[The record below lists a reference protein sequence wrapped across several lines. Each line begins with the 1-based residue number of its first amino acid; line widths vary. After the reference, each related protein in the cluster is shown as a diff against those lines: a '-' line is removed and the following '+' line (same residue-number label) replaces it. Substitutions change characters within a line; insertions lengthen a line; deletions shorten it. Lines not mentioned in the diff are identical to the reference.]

1 LLKPKRWVN
10 LPVVTGILLTLFL
23 VGSTGFWIN
32 AAQAQTTQTG
42 SNRFGGMQGPGGPGN
57 GQADQSLIQYLKA
70 NQGDYK
76 YLIAVS
82 GSNEASPLI
91 IETGLPVMSLGGF
104 SGRDQ
109 IITTAAQV
117 KQLVDS
123 HTVRYFQ
130 PGGGMGGGN
139 SVVSQYVQQNCQA
152 VTINQTSA
160 SAPTASSSIQNGPQN
175 AARDGLQSRGG
186 FGGQQLYVCGS

>member
-1 LLKPKRWVN
+1 
-10 LPVVTGILLTLFL
+10 
-23 VGSTGFWIN
+23 
-32 AAQAQTTQTG
+32 
-42 SNRFGGMQGPGGPGN
+42 MQGPGGPGN

-76 YLIAVS
+76 NLIAVS
-82 GSNEASPLI
+82 GSNEASPII

-109 IITTAAQV
+109 IITTADQV

-130 PGGGMGGGN
+130 LGGGMGGGN

-160 SAPTASSSIQNGPQN
+160 SASTASGGNQNGF
-175 AARDGLQSRGG
+175 QSRGG